1 MYRTYSTREVAQMWN
16 ISESTVKRWTEAGD
30 LDCQRTPGG
39 HRRFHLGDIRR
50 FQEARGFEANGL
62 LTTEKWT
69 DPHVEDVLNRMD
81 LQSVQ
86 GQVRYL
92 AARNQRRQIEQL
104 LMRLYLRGISLANL
118 YDNVLL
124 SVLKSVGDA
133 LSSGDLSRGQ
143 AEIIRVN
150 IETATDYFFPKTV
163 SKATNGKLALC
174 ASPARSERFV
184 VNATARVLEVEGWEV
199 LNLGDAIPFR
209 TMADIV
215 EQEPINLVCV
225 FWGEA
230 STEFTAADIEPLKLA
245 VQSYRLPF
253 VRIGSPLLLREEI
266 GGADRF
272 TFPDLNSLR
281 NFLNAA
287 SRS

>member
-1 MYRTYSTREVAQMWN
+1 MVSPCL
-16 ISESTVKRWTEAGD
+16 S
-30 LDCQRTPGG
+30 
-39 HRRFHLGDIRR
+39 
-50 FQEARGFEANGL
+50 L
-62 LTTEKWT
+62 L
-69 DPHVEDVLNRMD
+69 
-81 LQSVQ
+81 
-86 GQVRYL
+86 
-92 AARNQRRQIEQL
+92 QL
-104 LMRLYLRGISLANL
+104 
-118 YDNVLL
+118 
-124 SVLKSVGDA
+124 
-133 LSSGDLSRGQ
+133 
-143 AEIIRVN
+143 EIIHKPGDDS
-150 IETATDYFFPKTV
+150 A
-163 SKATNGKLALC
+163 
-174 ASPARSERFV
+174 PAA
-184 VNATARVLEVEGWEV
+184 ATAVSA
-199 LNLGDAIPFR
+199 LGDAIPFR